1 MQQIW
6 KKGMYMAVLFFIIG
20 ILVAC
25 SSDSDSS
32 GSGAS
37 EDDSEAGEGKVELR
51 MLWWGSQDRHDRTL
65 EVIDL
70 YMEENPNVEI
80 SAEFTGWDGYWEKM
94 ATQAAGG
101 NLPDIVQMDYKF
113 LAEYAGKGLL
123 ADLSEHVDS
132 GALDLSDVE
141 DTYIGGG
148 YIDDQLFAINIG
160 ANAHAIAVDNAM
172 FEEAGLEPFEPG
184 YTWEDLK
191 ETSKK
196 LSENLGD
203 GVYGVHPMAGVMG
216 FKHYLRQNGQWLYSD
231 DGTALGYEDD
241 QILIDYL
248 QITADMLE
256 SGGAAPPEVFMDADA
271 NVEQFPIVTEDTA
284 ITMDIHSNQLI
295 ALESA
300 AGRPLDL
307 MLQPTL
313 EGGELGHYIKPGQ
326 FLSVSNDS
334 TEQEEAAKFISFF
347 TNSIEANDI
356 LNAERG
362 VPIAT
367 AVREHL
373 KENASDAGKKMFEYV
388 ELAQEYSREI
398 DPPDPQGATEI
409 ESLFENEVQDP
420 IHYGEITP
428 EEAAK
433 NFREKASEILAKNE

>member
-1 MQQIW
+1 MV
-6 KKGMYMAVLFFIIG
+6 G
-20 ILVAC
+20 
-25 SSDSDSS
+25 
-32 GSGAS
+32 
-37 EDDSEAGEGKVELR
+37 
-51 MLWWGSQDRHDRTL
+51 GSQDRHDRTL

-70 YMEENPNVEI
+70 YMEENPKVEI

-94 ATQAAGG
+94 ATQAAGE
-101 NLPDIVQMDYKF
+101 NLPDIVQMDYKY
-113 LAEYAGKGLL
+113 LAEYVGKDLL
-123 ADLSEHVDS
+123 ADLSGHVES

-141 DTYIGGG
+141 DTYVGGG
-148 YIDDQLFAINIG
+148 YIDDQLFAVNIG

-172 FEEAGLEPFEPG
+172 FEKAGVEPFEPG
-184 YTWEDLK
+184 YTYEDLK
-191 ETSKK
+191 QAAAK
-196 LSENLGD
+196 LSENLGGD

-231 DGTALGYEDD
+231 DGTKLGYEDD
-241 QILIDYL
+241 QILEDYL
-248 QITADMLE
+248 QVTVDMLE

-271 NVEQFPIVTEDTA
+271 NVEQFPIVTEETA

-295 ALESA
+295 ALESS

-326 FLSVSNDS
+326 FLSVSSDS
-334 TEQEEAAKFISFF
+334 QQQEEAAKFISFF
-347 TNSIEANDI
+347 TNSIEANEI

-428 EEAAK
+428 EEAAA